1 MRLDYI
7 LSEKK
12 EHDGCIAAPVSPGR
26 PLTPR
31 NRAEP
36 CLFPLSRPFP
46 TGTAS
51 HRAPRAHGRPALPRA
66 TAAPRPRLRGLPPAA
81 AAAGHPSP
89 RPPAAAAPP
98 QQEVS
103 APGGTAAGAGRG
115 RSPGP
120 PSPAPG
126 GRRPPSSGARAA
138 VTRPR
143 LTPPPPQVRG
153 GYLRYRFPAVGRCQ
167 GGGRAA
173 AGARGAPFPQ
183 VGAVPSGELALF

>member
-31 NRAEP
+31 NRAER

-66 TAAPRPRLRGLPPAA
+66 TAAPRPRPARSSRGGAPLSAPAGGSRAPAA
-81 AAAGHPSP
+81 GGLRSRRDGGRCRPRAQP
-89 RPPAAAAPP
+89 RPAEPCAW
-98 QQEVS
+98 
-103 APGGTAAGAGRG
+103 
-115 RSPGP
+115 
-120 PSPAPG
+120 

>member
-66 TAAPRPRLRGLPPAA
+66 TAAPRPRPARSSRGGAPLSAPAGGSRAPAAGGLRSRRDGGRCRPRAQPRPAEPCAWGAPPAFLRGPGRRDTAAPYPSPSPGERGLP
-81 AAAGHPSP
+81 
-89 RPPAAAAPP
+89 
-98 QQEVS
+98 EVS
-103 APGGTAAGAGRG
+103 LSRRG
-115 RSPGP
+115 PVS
-120 PSPAPG
+120 
-126 GRRPPSSGARAA
+126 GRRS
-138 VTRPR
+138 
-143 LTPPPPQVRG
+143 
-153 GYLRYRFPAVGRCQ
+153 RC
-167 GGGRAA
+167 RWS
-173 AGARGAPFPQ
+173 AG
-183 VGAVPSGELALF
+183 GAVPSGGRRSLR

>member
-1 MRLDYI
+1 M
-7 LSEKK
+7 
-12 EHDGCIAAPVSPGR
+12 
-26 PLTPR
+26 
-31 NRAEP
+31 
-36 CLFPLSRPFP
+36 PFP
-46 TGTAS
+46 ALQAIPNRHGL
-51 HRAPRAHGRPALPRA
+51 APRSSGARPP
-66 TAAPRPRLRGLPPAA
+66 GAA
-81 AAAGHPSP
+81 ASYSGSEASAP
-89 RPPAAAAPP
+89 RPPARSSRGGAPL
-98 QQEVS
+98 S
-103 APGGTAAGAGRG
+103 APAGGSRAPAAGGLRSRRDGGRC
-115 RSPGP
+115 RPRAQP
-120 PSPAPG
+120 RPAEPCAW